1 MPRYTDTPLRQCA
14 ALLVNP
20 AIGDESPVHEGKI
33 SFEVDSP
40 PSRLITTHG
49 HRLPAYAVGARSTG
63 VAQEEQQF
71 HNGVIRSPEN
81 KVTSLDYL
89 TGGNSVFENSVND
102 GARESDA
109 GQGNARRGHS
119 VSPVPSLHRA
129 RERAVTAAHRSEFV
143 CREQTQIERW
153 QRKGRHPSCLTYGDP
168 KDEAGSRDFRSYGS
182 PFTQRV
188 REKLRRV
195 HECGEDAAKLHV
207 SIEGPELNCEPETS
221 TLTAD
226 CYRAAA
232 LSENDAYY
240 SQRSQRAPVPVG
252 GSEPFPCSHG
262 SPRIYD
268 RLGKVRGAAEERNY

>member
-1 MPRYTDTPLRQCA
+1 MSL
-14 ALLVNP
+14 
-20 AIGDESPVHEGKI
+20 
-33 SFEVDSP
+33 EVDSP
-40 PSRLITTHG
+40 PSQLITAHG

-71 HNGVIRSPEN
+71 HNGAIRSPEN
-81 KVTSLDYL
+81 KVTSLDHQ
-89 TGGNSVFENSVND
+89 TGGDSVFESSVND
-102 GARESDA
+102 GARGSDA

-119 VSPVPSLHRA
+119 VSPIPSLHRA
-129 RERAVTAAHRSEFV
+129 RERAVTAVHRSEFL
-143 CREQTQIERW
+143 CREQTQIEQW
-153 QRKGRHPSCLTYGDP
+153 QRRGRNPSRRTYGDA
-168 KDEAGSRDFRSYGS
+168 KDGTGSRDFRSYGS

-195 HECGEDAAKLHV
+195 HECGEDTAKLHA

-240 SQRSQRAPVPVG
+240 SQR
-252 GSEPFPCSHG
+252 
-262 SPRIYD
+262 
-268 RLGKVRGAAEERNY
+268 RN